1 MTVAELREL
10 LSTFPQDAEV
20 KVLVPG
26 VFGPELAGNYGR
38 LDPNRHI
45 RPLDAGNEKTD
56 PECASSVYIG
66 G

>member
-10 LSTFPQDAEV
+10 LGTFAQDAEV
-20 KVLVPG
+20 KVLVPC
-26 VFGPELAGNYGR
+26 VFGPELVGNYGR
-38 LDPNRHI
+38 FHPDRHI
-45 RPLDAGNEKTD
+45 RPLDCGNEKTD